1 MTFNQIVKTRQF
13 LNDIPSVHDVHL
25 MGQYVSALKGYYGD
39 ELNNVNL
46 RVRRSNTVESYSL
59 QYYKQDVETIKAFL
73 ESKLDADSH
82 VVLVNDVLI
91 YIEEAHSI
99 RGKKEKMKEFIIKIY
114 HAFDGVISF
123 GSSIKAIAA
132 QDTAFDLDI
141 YTVSLS
147 MFDGVIT
154 KLRQYA
160 MSLCEDVVAQESG
173 QTINFSPTINAT
185 ASSANN
191 IDISLDISLQVQKAK
206 ELANDEG
213 LPDKQLQEVLQKL
226 DEIEKIGKS
235 RESKGKRWEK
245 AKNILK
251 WIAEQGIQVA
261 SIVVP
266 VIASCMK

>member
-13 LNDIPSVHDVHL
+13 LNAIPSVHDMLL
-25 MGQYVSALKGYYGD
+25 MEKFVSSLRGYYGD
-39 ELNNVNL
+39 ELNNVDL
-46 RVRRSNTVESYSL
+46 KIRRYNTIESYSAH
-59 QYYKQDVETIKAFL
+59 YYSRDVETIKGFL
-73 ESKLDADSH
+73 EGKLDSDTH
-82 VVLVNDVLI
+82 VAFVNDIMNYLD
-91 YIEEAHSI
+91 EAQSV
-99 RGKKEKMKEFIIKIY
+99 RGKKEKMSEFITKVY
-114 HAFDGVISF
+114 HAYSGVINF
-123 GSSIKAIAA
+123 DSSIKAIAA
-132 QDTAFDLDI
+132 QDTVLDLNL
-141 YTVSLS
+141 YSVSLS

-160 MSLCEDVVAQESG
+160 ISLCEDVTTKESG

-185 ASSANN
+185 ASTSNN
-191 IDISLDISLQVQKAK
+191 IDISVDISLQVQKAK

-213 LPDKQLQEVLQKL
+213 LPDKQLQDVLQRL

-235 RESKGKRWEK
+235 KESKGKRWEK

-266 VIASCMK
+266 VIASCIK